1 MDWNHGKIKVITN
14 IVNCYVKKIRFP
26 ISLNFHRYAHLRW
39 YSDGEVTIEILF
51 SPLPQLGISSSS
63 PSCYLDLPATSQS
76 SSPALMPRQAGQST
90 MAGWKHQ
97 WKSWTKRQVG
107 RVTSWDALSP
117 LLLPIWTLTGPLS
130 GSLTFIPMLLK
141 VWSSLDR
148 LHQDHQGKLIKNVGL
163 CTMPAESESAKL
175 GAWGL
180 RKFFRLAACLYGI
193 LIILFFE

>member
-1 MDWNHGKIKVITN
+1 MIFGWRGD
-14 IVNCYVKKIRFP
+14 
-26 ISLNFHRYAHLRW
+26 HRN
-39 YSDGEVTIEILF
+39 SF
-51 SPLPQLGISSSS
+51 LPSSSAWNFFF
-63 PSCYLDLPATSQS
+63 LTFLLPG
-76 SSPALMPRQAGQST
+76 PACNFSKFFPCPNAQTGRAVHDGRMKTPVEEL
-90 MAGWKHQ
+90 K
-97 WKSWTKRQVG
+97 KRQVG

-163 CTMPAESESAKL
+163 CTMPAESESTKL